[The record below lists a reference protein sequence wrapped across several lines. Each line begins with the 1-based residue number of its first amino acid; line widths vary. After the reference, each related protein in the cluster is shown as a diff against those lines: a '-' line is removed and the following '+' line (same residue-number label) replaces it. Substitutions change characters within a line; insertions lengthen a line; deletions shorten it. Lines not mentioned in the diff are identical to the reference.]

1 MHFQNYIYGMLFG
14 EKKKQ
19 LTKTEE
25 TLMVSQKISTS
36 IDRLHTSMENLATS
50 IDSQTN
56 KVEVIIILFGS
67 HQIEKHIFLF
77 DTNAT

>member
-1 MHFQNYIYGMLFG
+1 MLFG

-36 IDRLHTSMENLATS
+36 IDRLHTSMENLAIS

-56 KVEVIIILFGS
+56 KVEVGLIIVCRNL
-67 HQIEKHIFLF
+67 IEKNKHGY
-77 DTNAT
+77 DTNVS

>member
-1 MHFQNYIYGMLFG
+1 MLFG

-19 LTKTEE
+19 LTTTEE
-25 TLMVSQKISTS
+25 TLLVSQKISTG

-56 KVEVIIILFGS
+56 KVEVIMILFWS
-67 HQIEKHIFLF
+67 HQIEKDIFMF
-77 DTNAT
+77 DTNVTWV

>member
-1 MHFQNYIYGMLFG
+1 MLFG

-25 TLMVSQKISTS
+25 TFMVSQKISTS

-56 KVEVIIILFGS
+56 KVEVIMILFWS
-67 HQIEKHIFLF
+67 HQIEKDIFMF
-77 DTNAT
+77 DTNVT

>member
-1 MHFQNYIYGMLFG
+1 MLFG

-25 TLMVSQKISTS
+25 TFMVSQKISTS

-56 KVEVIIILFGS
+56 KVEVIIILF
-67 HQIEKHIFLF
+67 
-77 DTNAT
+77 

>member
-1 MHFQNYIYGMLFG
+1 MLFG

-25 TLMVSQKISTS
+25 TFMVSQKISTS

-56 KVEVIIILFGS
+56 KVEVIIILFWS
-67 HQIEKHIFLF
+67 HQIEKHILLF
-77 DTNAT
+77 MT

>member
-1 MHFQNYIYGMLFG
+1 MLFG

-19 LTKTEE
+19 LTTTEE
-25 TLMVSQKISTS
+25 TLLVSQKISTG

-56 KVEVIIILFGS
+56 KVEVIMILFWS
-67 HQIEKHIFLF
+67 HQIEKDIFMF
-77 DTNAT
+77 DTNVT